1 MTGDS
6 SDQPPTKR
14 VKYAA
19 HPLPEER
26 LLAENRRYDF
36 TQTFDV
42 LVGPEKKRFTV
53 YHDMMTDRSGFFKA
67 ARSSRWTDDP
77 RTPTDLTDHDPED
90 FANYLQLIYGG
101 GCIQPDEELT
111 QYFKDGKPKARS
123 STALKLGND
132 HYGTLFKLYILA
144 DKLEDL
150 KSANLVMNEI
160 LRFGDEF
167 GRFLCPPLMKLIYD
181 STPANSPLRAI
192 ARDTIVYELAGRF
205 MLEEEDLLPYQLL
218 FEIAKEYH
226 RIKFEQD
233 DPQRRLSD
241 ACTKKITKFPKCRY
255 HQHNDDHPECK

>member
-1 MTGDS
+1 MAGDS

-26 LLAENRRYDF
+26 LLAENCRYDF

-90 FANYLQLIYGG
+90 FANYLQLVYGG
-101 GCIQPDEELT
+101 GCIPPDEELT
-111 QYFKDGKPKARS
+111 QYVKDGTPEARS
-123 STALKLGND
+123 SAAYRLYND
-132 HYGTLFKLYILA
+132 HYEALFKLYILA

-150 KSANLVMNEI
+150 KAANLVMDEI
-160 LRFGDEF
+160 LHFGDEF
-167 GRFLCPPLMKLIYD
+167 SRFLPPDRK
-181 STPANSPLRAI
+181 S
-192 ARDTIVYELAGRF
+192 VV
-205 MLEEEDLLPYQLL
+205 
-218 FEIAKEYH
+218 
-226 RIKFEQD
+226 
-233 DPQRRLSD
+233 
-241 ACTKKITKFPKCRY
+241 
-255 HQHNDDHPECK
+255 